1 MMEDKNRGE
10 LNLERF
16 RTLIPVVLGIALV
29 AAVFTEGYYIFALR
43 NIIEKQSEE
52 LKNTSMQL
60 QSLRN
65 ARSSLQEELDS
76 LKKMAGDVKDGT
88 TPQRQH

>member
-1 MMEDKNRGE
+1 MENENTGR

-16 RTLIPVVLGIALV
+16 RTLIPILLGIALL
-29 AAVFTEGYYIFALR
+29 ASVFAEGYYIFALR
-43 NIIEKQSEE
+43 DIIEKQSEE

-76 LKKMAGDVKDGT
+76 IKKMAGDGKDGT
-88 TPQRQH
+88 TPQRQR

>member
-1 MMEDKNRGE
+1 MEDKNTGQ
-10 LNLERF
+10 LTLERF
-16 RTLIPVVLGIALV
+16 RALIPIVLSIALV
-29 AAVFTEGYYIFALR
+29 AAVFAEGYYIFSLR
-43 NIIEKQSEE
+43 NIIEKQSED

-60 QSLRN
+60 QSLKN

-76 LKKMAGDVKDGT
+76 IKKIAGDGKDGT